1 MPASERDAQP
11 QPHAHA
17 HGLPGPSA
25 VSGLSQL
32 SGLSHL
38 SMSDLLASCAAATAV
53 STPPR
58 DPAPAGKRPTER
70 RRPSC

>member
-1 MPASERDAQP
+1 MSASERDAQP
-11 QPHAHA
+11 QPH
-17 HGLPGPSA
+17 GLPGPLA
-25 VSGLSQL
+25 VSGRPA
-32 SGLSHL
+32 HL

-58 DPAPAGKRPTER
+58 GPAPAGHRPDAPRER

>member
-1 MPASERDAQP
+1 MSASERDAQP
-11 QPHAHA
+11 QPY
-17 HGLPGPSA
+17 GLPGPLA
-25 VSGLSQL
+25 VSGPA
-32 SGLSHL
+32 HPRL

-58 DPAPAGKRPTER
+58 GPAPAGHRPEAPRER